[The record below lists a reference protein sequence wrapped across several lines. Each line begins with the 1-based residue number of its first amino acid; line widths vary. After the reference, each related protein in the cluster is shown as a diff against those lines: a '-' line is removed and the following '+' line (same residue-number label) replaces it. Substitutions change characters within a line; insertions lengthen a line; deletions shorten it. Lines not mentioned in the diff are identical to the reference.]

1 VFGQCSGRFVLWLG
15 IGRGRGRLF
24 YVVLSSDFVHYPT
37 GRSRSG
43 GLVTGRWS
51 FVLGVALQLCRVLC
65 TSLLFRSLIT
75 RPNSMGGG
83 DRYSLEVAHL
93 GHLADF
99 VAGYRPIL
107 YGGEARSEILRRALA
122 VGSTMGLWVGCR
134 DRWLRA
140 SYVGR
145 LVVAVLVPF
154 HGFLCVALMVV
165 VVEGGM
171 GGTGVREE
179 NGVGIGNNLVVV
191 FLSTIFAYRFLG
203 VLLV

>member
-1 VFGQCSGRFVLWLG
+1 
-15 IGRGRGRLF
+15 
-24 YVVLSSDFVHYPT
+24 
-37 GRSRSG
+37 
-43 GLVTGRWS
+43 
-51 FVLGVALQLCRVLC
+51 
-65 TSLLFRSLIT
+65 
-75 RPNSMGGG
+75 MGAG

-107 YGGEARSEILRRALA
+107 YGGAARSEILRRALA

-134 DRWLRA
+134 DRWFRA

-145 LVVAVLVPF
+145 VVLAVLVPF

-165 VVEGGM
+165 VVEGGV

-179 NGVGIGNNLVVV
+179 NGVGIGNHLVVV
-191 FLSTIFAYRFLG
+191 FLLTIFAYRFLG